1 MKSAP
6 TKSANKVYII
16 QSIDRQ
22 MSLEDIAEARGI
34 DMGDLLTEI
43 EAIVASGTR
52 LNLDYY
58 IRQEV
63 DDDVVDEIYDY
74 FKTEASSDS
83 LDNALKDL
91 SGDYEEMEIRL
102 VRIKFLCEVA
112 N

>member
-1 MKSAP
+1 
-6 TKSANKVYII
+6 VYII

-91 SGDYEEMEIRL
+91 GGDYEEMEIRL